1 MAAKGF
7 FPGAQHFAGICKYGN
22 FGISSIKMKM
32 VHVKGQVVALCLS
45 AAMVAL
51 APFAVGQDAA
61 NAPDRMESAPAAA
74 VPPASTP
81 ATQPTS
87 STASALSILQN
98 SALPQ
103 EQRDA
108 AALKLVAT
116 RDNSMIPVLAGILGG
131 PDLAAQLSV
140 ARALGAI
147 DWPAPEFIEPLFG
160 FFVSR
165 QAQQERV
172 QAAAA
177 ALSQYKQNMDVLN
190 RLIIVANSN
199 QGDDIRL
206 PVIQAIGSFDQ
217 KIAAKTLIE
226 LQQRSDSAA
235 VERAAGDALMEMTGL
250 ENLDHNA
257 QAWSQ
262 WWSQNTDRSEA
273 DFQADIRQHR
283 ADAFEAE
290 VARNRLLRSAVEK
303 LLTGLYNQTDR
314 ANRADLLVRYLRSAS
329 PKIRALGATLVL
341 QARSTPDGAPP
352 GTLVEIRGML
362 DDASP
367 DVRAAVA
374 EALFNDADS
383 ADAMVQQLQREKDD
397 MVRATLL
404 HSLTPLRD
412 PAAVALMIKLVVD
425 DPSLRVRIE
434 SADGIANAAG
444 QGSLDADTRAQVH
457 DALLAALKT
466 TGEPG
471 TQVLRAE
478 IVAAMAALKDSSF
491 LDAFQRLLAP
501 SEPKGVRRNALA
513 GIGELK
519 DPNMGDLIAGYMDD
533 QDPDIRLAAVL
544 AMGTVVQPEY
554 KTKLIDKMSA
564 DQEPAVREAA
574 WDDLQKWMPSMEESD
589 LADLADRLKTLDVNK
604 QLTALVALRDRL
616 NDDLKNAANP
626 QQAAQ
631 KAKDLATVQQNIG
644 DVAMSVGQYPMAAE
658 QYRAALTYWQ
668 SGNAQPAVITTLSG
682 NLVQALL
689 KAKKYGDAAD
699 FTCQVLKEQ
708 NNTEAWE
715 AVSSEFKLA
724 GDDLLNSDDPAAYQD
739 ATQFFAAIKGM
750 NPQLPG
756 SYMDQLNKIQ
766 HDIEAKHSQRGAL
779 APGS

>member
-1 MAAKGF
+1 
-7 FPGAQHFAGICKYGN
+7 
-22 FGISSIKMKM
+22 MKM
-32 VHVKGQVVALCLS
+32 VRVKGQVVALCLS
-45 AAMVAL
+45 AAMAGL
-51 APFAVGQDAA
+51 SPRAIGQEAA
-61 NAPDRMESAPAAA
+61 STANSADSAPAN
-74 VPPASTP
+74 P
-81 ATQPTS
+81 ATQPAPT
-87 STASALSILQN
+87 TDAGPLAILQN
-98 SALPQ
+98 AGLPQ

-108 AALKLVAT
+108 AALKLVASH
-116 RDNSMIPVLAGILGG
+116 DNTLVPVLAGILGG
-131 PDLAAQLSV
+131 ADLGAQLSV

-160 FFVSR
+160 LLVSR

-177 ALSQYKQNMDVLN
+177 ALSQYRQNVDVLN

-206 PVIQAIGSFDQ
+206 PVILAIGSFDQ
-217 KIAAKTLIE
+217 KVAAQTLID
-226 LQQRSDSAA
+226 LQQRSESAA
-235 VERAAGDALMEMTGL
+235 IERAAGDALIEMTGMD
-250 ENLDHNA
+250 ELDHNS
-257 QAWSQ
+257 QGWKQ
-262 WWSQNTDRSEA
+262 WWTQNVNLSEA
-273 DFQADIRQHR
+273 DFKAEIRAHR
-283 ADAFEAE
+283 ADAFEAQ
-290 VARNRLLRSAVEK
+290 VARDRLLKSAVDK
-303 LLTGLYNQTDR
+303 LLTDVYNQTAR
-314 ANRADLLVRYLRSAS
+314 EQRADLLVRYLRSAS
-329 PKIRALGATLVL
+329 PKIRELGATLVL

-383 ADAMVQQLQREKDD
+383 VQAMVQQLQREPDD
-397 MVRATLL
+397 MVRAALL
-404 HSLTPLRD
+404 HSLAPLRD
-412 PAAVALMIKLVVD
+412 PTAIALMIKLVVS

-434 SADGIANAAG
+434 SADGIATAARE
-444 QGSLDADTRAQVH
+444 GSLDPDTKTQARE
-457 DALLAALKT
+457 ALLTALKS

-471 TQVLRAE
+471 TQILRAE
-478 IVAAMAALKDSSF
+478 IVAAMAELRDSSLLPTF
-491 LDAFQRLLAP
+491 QQLLDP
-501 SEPKGVRRNALA
+501 SEPKGVRKNALG
-513 GIGELK
+513 GIGELQ

-533 QDPDIRLAAVL
+533 PDPDIRLAAVL

-574 WDDLQKWMPSMEESD
+574 WDDLQKWMSQMDEHD
-589 LADLADRLKTLDVNK
+589 LADLADRLKPLDVNK
-604 QLTALVALRDRL
+604 QLTALLALRDRL
-616 NDDLKNAANP
+616 SDDLKNASTP
-626 QQAAQ
+626 QQAEQ

-644 DVAMSVGQYPMAAE
+644 DVAMSVGQYPMAAD
-658 QYRAALTYWQ
+658 QYRAALTYWKN
-668 SGNAQPAVITTLSG
+668 GNAQPAVITTLSG

-689 KAKKYGDAAD
+689 KAKKWSDAAD
-699 FTCQVLKEQ
+699 FAGQVLSEQ

-750 NPQLPG
+750 KPQLPG

-766 HDIEAKHSQRGAL
+766 HDIDAKHAQHGTS
-779 APGS
+779 APGT